1 MTERES
7 EVRKLAA
14 AVVSLLNQQTPDG
27 NEKWTSADEAL
38 NDAAFLLYERA
49 LVNDLDFGMY
59 MVEAGCSLDLAFTFI
74 DTPTETLRR
83 HVSVGGRYD

>member
-1 MTERES
+1 MTEREQQG
-7 EVRKLAA
+7 RKLAA
-14 AVVSLLNQQTPDG
+14 AVVSLLNQQTPDSDT
-27 NEKWTSADEAL
+27 WTDADEAL

-49 LVNDLDFGMY
+49 PVNDLDFGMY
-59 MVEAGCSLDLAFTFI
+59 MVQAGCSLDLASTFI

>member
-1 MTERES
+1 MTEREQQG
-7 EVRKLAA
+7 RKLAA
-14 AVVSLLNQQTPDG
+14 AVVSLLNQQTPDSDT
-27 NEKWTSADEAL
+27 WTNADETL

-49 LVNDLDFGMY
+49 PVNDLDFGMY
-59 MVEAGCSLDLAFTFI
+59 MVQAGCSLDLTSTFI